1 MGAVMIG
8 EHPSIKRLMA
18 ITKEYSV
25 IIMIAAILTSRE
37 LQILSDSYDIKLSDK
52 EMLSFLIK

>member
-1 MGAVMIG
+1 MICD
-8 EHPSIKRLMA
+8 HSSIIRLMA

-37 LQILSDSYDIKLSDK
+37 LQILSDSYDIKLNDK

>member
-8 EHPSIKRLMA
+8 DHPSIKRLMA

-25 IIMIAAILTSRE
+25 IIMIAAILASRE
-37 LQILSDSYDIKLSDK
+37 LQILSDSYDIKLNDK

>member
-1 MGAVMIG
+1 MNCD
-8 EHPSIKRLMA
+8 HPSIKRLMA

-25 IIMIAAILTSRE
+25 IIMIAGNLTSRD

-52 EMLSFLIK
+52 EILSFFIR